1 MGPYG
6 EPLKSTLHVAVSEA
20 NFSFDKDPSWASCHV
35 PAAQLSMGYKMSNIH
50 FPPGMEQS
58 ASILVLTHGKDSVW
72 TG

>member
-6 EPLKSTLHVAVSEA
+6 RPLKSTLHVAVSEA
-20 NFSFDKDPSWASCHV
+20 NFSSDKEPFSGLLSCV

-58 ASILVLTHGKDSVW
+58 ASVW
-72 TG
+72 F